1 MKYTAPYMVLKY
13 LPGLSKT
20 LMRENLS
27 ISYLGSRYRKNY
39 TELGYSI
46 TELFFLGELGV
57 YAGFDNL
64 KFRTF
69 GAKLVLKLN

>member
-1 MKYTAPYMVLKY
+1 MVLKY

-57 YAGFDNL
+57 YAGFNNL